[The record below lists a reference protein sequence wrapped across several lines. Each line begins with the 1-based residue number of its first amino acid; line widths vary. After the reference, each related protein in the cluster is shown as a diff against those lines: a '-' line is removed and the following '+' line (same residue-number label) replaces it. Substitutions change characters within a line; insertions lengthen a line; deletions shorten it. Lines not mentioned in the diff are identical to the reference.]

1 MLPKTVMSE
10 KRVRDVENRE
20 RIKNDPV
27 GEKLKDVQ
35 KQESGRNGK
44 EKTDDMQGLPRGR
57 IYWELFRQIF
67 ILSAC
72 TFGGGFVIIG
82 MIRNVF
88 VEKLH
93 WISEEEILDL
103 TVIAQSTPGP
113 LGVNMAVITGYR
125 IQGIAGA
132 LICAIAASLPPMII
146 ISVISVF
153 YNQFKDNRIIALLLQ
168 VMRAGVAAVIVDVVI
183 DLAAKVIK
191 TQKVVWIALM
201 VAAFVAL
208 VVFNVNI
215 IWLIMICGAVGLVN
229 SLTAGKEAAK

>member
-1 MLPKTVMSE
+1 MHKE
-10 KRVRDVENRE
+10 E
-20 RIKNDPV
+20 
-27 GEKLKDVQ
+27 
-35 KQESGRNGK
+35 NGK
-44 EKTDDMQGLPRGR
+44 DIDKKELQQLTKVQ
-57 IYWELFRQIF
+57 IYFELFKQIF
-67 ILSAC
+67 VLSAC

-82 MIRNVF
+82 MIRKVF
-88 VEKLH
+88 ADKLH
-93 WISEEEILDL
+93 WITEDEILDL

-125 IQGIAGA
+125 ICGVPGA
-132 LICAIAASLPPMII
+132 LVCALAASLPPMLI

-183 DLAAKVIK
+183 DLAAKVVK
-191 TQKVVWIALM
+191 THRVLWIALM

-208 VVFNVNI
+208 VVFKVNI

-229 SLTAGKEAAK
+229 SLTAGKEAVK

>member
-1 MLPKTVMSE
+1 MSE
-10 KRVRDVENRE
+10 KRVRDVQNRE
-20 RIKNDPV
+20 SIKNDPV
-27 GEKLKDVQ
+27 GKKLKDVQ
-35 KQESGRNGK
+35 KQEAGSSGK
-44 EKTDDMQGLPRGR
+44 EKTDDMQGLSKGR

-67 ILSAC
+67 VLSAC

-82 MIRNVF
+82 MIRKVF

-125 IQGIAGA
+125 IRGVPGA
-132 LICAIAASLPPMII
+132 LICALAASLPPMII

-183 DLAAKVIK
+183 DLAANVIK
-191 TQKVVWIALM
+191 TKKVLWIALL
-201 VAAFVAL
+201 VGAFVAL
-208 VVFNVNI
+208 VVFKVNI
-215 IWLIMICGAVGLVN
+215 IWLILICGAVGLVN
-229 SLTAGKEAAK
+229 SLTAGKETQK

>member
-1 MLPKTVMSE
+1 MQNR
-10 KRVRDVENRE
+10 KRN
-20 RIKNDPV
+20 INAPV

-35 KQESGRNGK
+35 KQESGRNGT
-44 EKTDDMQGLPRGR
+44 EKTDDMQGLSRGR
-57 IYWELFRQIF
+57 IYRELFRQIF

-82 MIRNVF
+82 MIRKVF

-125 IQGIAGA
+125 LQGVPGA
-132 LICAIAASLPPMII
+132 LICALAASLPPMII

-153 YNQFKDNRIIALLLQ
+153 YNQFKDNEIIALLLQ
-168 VMRAGVAAVIVDVVI
+168 VMRAGVAAVLVDVVI

-191 TQKVVWIALM
+191 TKKVLWIALM
-201 VAAFVAL
+201 VGAFVAL
-208 VVFNVNI
+208 VVFKVNI
-215 IWLIMICGAVGLVN
+215 IWLIIICGAVGLVN
-229 SLTAGKEAAK
+229 SLSSQA